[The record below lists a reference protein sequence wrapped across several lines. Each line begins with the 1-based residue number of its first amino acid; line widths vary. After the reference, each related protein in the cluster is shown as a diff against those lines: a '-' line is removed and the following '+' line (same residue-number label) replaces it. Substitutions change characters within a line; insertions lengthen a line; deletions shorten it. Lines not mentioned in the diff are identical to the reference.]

1 MFPRTKDHGL
11 QAGGMWVR
19 RGREDLIIIPKSRS
33 DLLNSSLILFGEG
46 FKKSSSRC
54 MEDYHLKSKLESTN
68 YRLNKKCYF
77 SERC

>member
-1 MFPRTKDHGL
+1 MLPKVSPWGWLSPWMFPRTKDHGL

-46 FKKSSSRC
+46 FKK
-54 MEDYHLKSKLESTN
+54 ELKQVHG
-68 YRLNKKCYF
+68 RLSFKI
-77 SERC
+77 